1 MRSALPSLLCVA
13 LATVLCSALLALTQG
28 VGLSLQAVGALF
40 QGAVGDVGEAFA
52 QGNAALVLRPLGES
66 LNKATL
72 LLLTGLSVAVA
83 FRVGLFNIGASGQF
97 MVGALLAALVGAR
110 LATPGVIHLTVA
122 FAAAGLG
129 GALWAFLPALLKAKR
144 GVHEVISTI
153 MMNWVAQSLIE
164 NWLVVGPLRAQA
176 SGSNSISGTAQ
187 IVDSATLPLLLGDVS
202 RLHMGLLV
210 ALGSALVVWFFFTK
224 TVRGFQWKVQGL
236 SPRAALASGMP
247 SVRLTLEGM
256 LLSGLL
262 AGLAGAVLVL
272 GTEHKYPPVLSSGYG
287 FDGIAMALVGQ
298 SHPLGVMLAS
308 FFFGAIR
315 AGGTRLQLLG
325 IHKSFPE
332 LIQGVALLMVAGK
345 VVFERLLRA
354 RNESK

>member
-1 MRSALPSLLCVA
+1 MRSALASLLCVA
-13 LATVLCSALLALTQG
+13 FASLLCFALLALTQG
-28 VGLSLQAVGALF
+28 LGLSLQAVGALF
-40 QGAVGDVGEAFA
+40 QGAVGDVGQASA
-52 QGNAALVLRPLGES
+52 QGDAALVLRPLGES
-66 LNKATL
+66 LNKAAL
-72 LLLTGLSVAVA
+72 LLLTGLSVAAA

-97 MVGALLAALVGAR
+97 MVGALLAALVGAH
-110 LATPGVIHLTVA
+110 LTAPGVIHLTVA
-122 FAAAGLG
+122 FVAAGLG
-129 GALWAFLPALLKAKR
+129 GALWALVPALLKTKR

-187 IVDSATLPLLLGDVS
+187 IADSARLPLVLGEVS
-202 RLHMGLLV
+202 RLHIGLGV
-210 ALGSALVVWFFFTK
+210 ALASGLAVWFFFTR

-236 SPRAALASGMP
+236 SPRAALAAGMP
-247 SVRLTLEGM
+247 STRLTLEGM

-262 AGLAGAVLVL
+262 AGFAGAVLVL
-272 GTEHKYPPVLSSGYG
+272 GTEYKYPPVLSSGYG

-308 FFFGAIR
+308 LFFGAIR

-345 VVFERLLRA
+345 IVFERLLRP
-354 RNESK
+354 RNEGR